1 MGLVLVLLLVA
12 SIALL
17 VAATSILKLH
27 PFISLI
33 FASLLLGLGSA
44 AFGIID
50 IMTVESSI
58 REGFGTIL
66 SHIGIVIVLGSIIGV
81 FLEKSGGAIRIA
93 DTVIRILGPK
103 HPELAMSIIGWLVS
117 IPVFCDS
124 GFIILNAMRK
134 SLTRKTH
141 ARAAGMSI
149 ALASGLYASHTLV
162 PPTPGPVAAAGNL
175 GLQNSLGSVVLF
187 GIFISLIPMLGG
199 FFWAR
204 FIGRRV
210 ETREDLINAEFF
222 RSGLNKERE
231 VTSLYGTLPSAFLSF
246 CPIVIPIFL
255 IALGTIVTIPSVQS
269 SLGVVSGVLLFLG
282 NPFTALLIGFLFAL
296 ALAPGLNEE
305 VLMKWIGSGI
315 KIAGPIILITGAGGA
330 FGAIIKSTPIAYYL
344 GTSMSRWHLGIFL
357 PFLLAAALKT
367 AQGSTT
373 TTMVTASALMA
384 PLLDSLGLGTPVGTL
399 LTVMSIGAGAMTVSH
414 ANDSYFW
421 VVAEFTGMDIK
432 SAYKSHTTA
441 TAIQGGLSFLTV
453 LFLSVVL

>member
-1 MGLVLVLLLVA
+1 MLLLLA

-17 VAATSILKLH
+17 VVATSALKLH

-81 FLEKSGGAIRIA
+81 FLEKSGGAVKIA
-93 DTVIRILGPK
+93 DTVIRVLGPK
-103 HPELAMSIIGWLVS
+103 HPEMAMSIIGWLVS

-175 GLQNSLGSVVLF
+175 GLQNSLGSVILF
-187 GIFISLIPMLGG
+187 GIFLSLIPMLGG

-204 FIGRRV
+204 FIGGKV

-222 RSGLNKERE
+222 RSGLNKDRD
-231 VTSLYGTLPSAFLSF
+231 VFSLYGTLPSAFLSF
-246 CPIVIPIFL
+246 CPIVIPILL
-255 IALGTIVTIPSVQS
+255 IAVGTIVTIPSVQK
-269 SLGVVSGVLLFLG
+269 SLGVVSGFFLFLG
-282 NPFTALLIGFLFAL
+282 DPFTALLIGFLFAL
-296 ALAPGLNEE
+296 ALAPDLNEE
-305 VLMKWIGSGI
+305 VLMKWIGAGI

-344 GTSMSRWHLGIFL
+344 GNSISRWHLGIFL

-373 TTMVTASALMA
+373 TTMVTVSALTA
-384 PLLDSLGLGTPVGTL
+384 PLLDSLGLGTPMGAL
-399 LTVMSIGAGAMTVSH
+399 LAVMSIGAGAMTVSH

-432 SAYKSHTTA
+432 SAYKSHTAA
-441 TAIQGGLSFLTV
+441 TAIQGALSFLVV
-453 LFLSVVL
+453 LLLSVVL